1 MAPPA
6 RAWAYLLKQPVALVQ
21 PGHQTGEPR
30 VRRVPAC
37 AACTL
42 KSQAKSVFQRNA
54 VLAQLVLRRTIKKM
68 VWCGRPNA
76 RATRTEIQGIHQG
89 GTPTSLKEAP
99 VGEPAEGRPRR
110 SREWRRPRAEAG
122 GRELVSGRL
131 YSSHHLT
138 SPHPGRSCQARFV
151 WASQCEVKT

>member
-21 PGHQTGEPR
+21 PGLRTGEPR

-54 VLAQLVLRRTIKKM
+54 VLAQLVLRRTIKENG
-68 VWCGRPNA
+68 VVRTSE
-76 RATRTEIQGIHQG
+76 RTRNQDRNTRN
-89 GTPTSLKEAP
+89 T
-99 VGEPAEGRPRR
+99 
-110 SREWRRPRAEAG
+110 
-122 GRELVSGRL
+122 
-131 YSSHHLT
+131 
-138 SPHPGRSCQARFV
+138 PGRDANVDKGSPCR
-151 WASQCEVKT
+151 